1 MEVPYFFTDENN
13 DVVKVDTFDNAMN
26 TIKLRYQK
34 LQDRIEHLS
43 QENKELK
50 SGVFATNYVQEAL
63 ANAEK
68 IINDVKN
75 GEKYD
80 LIEVMAC
87 PGGCINGGGQPISD
101 RKIRCQRSKGLY
113 KADEVSKIRN
123 AQDNPLMKELYE
135 KIDGKTH
142 ELLHVHYGK

>member
-34 LQDRIEHLS
+34 LQDKIEHLS
-43 QENKELK
+43 QENQELK

-68 IINDVKN
+68 IRNEYRLGFPMTEEEVQKA
-75 GEKYD
+75 EKWMKEHD
-80 LIEVMAC
+80 ESDNFASNKQLSLPKVIE
-87 PGGCINGGGQPISD
+87 
-101 RKIRCQRSKGLY
+101 
-113 KADEVSKIRN
+113 KIRN
-123 AQDNPLMKELYE
+123 LITELNYDNNVISTSEVDLSDQYQIVINI
-135 KIDGKTH
+135 KI
-142 ELLHVHYGK
+142 

>member
-13 DVVKVDTFDNAMN
+13 DVVEVDTFDNAMN

-34 LQDRIEHLS
+34 LQDKIGHLS

-68 IINDVKN
+68 IRNEYRLGFPMTEEEVQKA
-75 GEKYD
+75 EKW
-80 LIEVMAC
+80 
-87 PGGCINGGGQPISD
+87 
-101 RKIRCQRSKGLY
+101 
-113 KADEVSKIRN
+113 
-123 AQDNPLMKELYE
+123 MKEHDESAHNGKSSGAIGGRYTYE
-135 KIDGKTH
+135 FTPTSIGVFCGLRCSCGASVTLTDFNT
-142 ELLHVHYGK
+142 L

>member
-63 ANAEK
+63 ANVE
-68 IINDVKN
+68 
-75 GEKYD
+75 
-80 LIEVMAC
+80 
-87 PGGCINGGGQPISD
+87 
-101 RKIRCQRSKGLY
+101 
-113 KADEVSKIRN
+113 KIRN
-123 AQDNPLMKELYE
+123 EYRLGFPMTEEEVQKAEKWMKEHDESVHKDKSSGAIGGRYTYE
-135 KIDGKTH
+135 FTPTSIGVFCGLRCSCGASVTLTDFNT
-142 ELLHVHYGK
+142 L